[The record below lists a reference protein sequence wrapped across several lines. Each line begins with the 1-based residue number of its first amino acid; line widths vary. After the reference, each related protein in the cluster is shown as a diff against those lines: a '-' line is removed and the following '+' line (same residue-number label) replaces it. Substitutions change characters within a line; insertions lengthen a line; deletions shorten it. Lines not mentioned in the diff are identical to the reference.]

1 MNYAD
6 TGFLVSL
13 YLPETTTLIAVNEI
27 SRIKQPLALT
37 PLLRL
42 ELRNALNFAV
52 SRQRLTLSDRDSLW
66 KQIEAQVQQGLF
78 VDILPSTSQ
87 TYSKAWELSDR
98 YTPSLATRSLDL
110 LHVATAITISARIFY
125 SFDER
130 QRRAA
135 SAEGLSVKP

>member
-6 TGFLVSL
+6 TGLLVSL
-13 YLPETTTLIAVNEI
+13 YLPEATTVIAVNEI
-27 SRIKQPLALT
+27 RQIKQPLALT

-52 SRQRLTLSDRDSLW
+52 SGHRITLSDRDSVW
-66 KQIEAQVQQGLF
+66 KQIEDQLRQGF
-78 VDILPSTSQ
+78 FIDVLPPSQ
-87 TYSKAWELSDR
+87 TYSKASELSDR
-98 YTPSLATRSLDL
+98 YTLSLATRSLDL
-110 LHVATAITISARIFY
+110 LHVATAITLSARVFY